1 MAESLFEGVIKAKI
15 IEVRFAVAGR
25 LSLINR
31 KKGDSVKK
39 GELLASLDK
48 KISQTQLDKELADF
62 EKVRAEFEIFNI
74 KKGEPQDEIGK
85 YLKKQVQADLDT
97 AVKAVELAK
106 AQLDQLDLF
115 SPAEGI
121 VLEDSNL
128 TPGIYLTPASS
139 PFSVL
144 DTGSFYFEFEV
155 NQADLIFFRDP
166 RQITVKL
173 SGIEKVIAGQTRPVI
188 SSAKGKLSIIADL
201 QDKSGLILGLAGE
214 GIVG

>member
-25 LSLINR
+25 LSLVNR

-62 EKVRAEFEIFNI
+62 EKARAEFEIFNI

-128 TPGIYLTPASS
+128 TPGIYITPASA

-144 DTGSFYFEFEV
+144 DNSSFYFEFEV
-155 NQADLIFFRDP
+155 SQADLIFFRDP

-188 SSAKGKLSIIADL
+188 SSTKGKLSIIADL